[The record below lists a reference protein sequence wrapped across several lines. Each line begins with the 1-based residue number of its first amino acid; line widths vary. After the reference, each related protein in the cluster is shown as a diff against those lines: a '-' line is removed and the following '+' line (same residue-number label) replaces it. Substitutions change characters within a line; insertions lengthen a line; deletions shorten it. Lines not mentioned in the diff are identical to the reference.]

1 MTGLGQSLCP
11 QPVQWLRGGVAPP
24 LPDLAPGLGPDSGS
38 DGVRRRCP
46 AGLIVDSPVGDDPEG
61 SLMAEHKKQHFVPK
75 FYLRNWSPDGRL
87 IAMLHLDTG
96 KYLARAPLADQCQEN
111 WLYGADLKIEKAL
124 GVIEAHAA
132 NVISDVIRGGAA
144 PRNRSPEFGVLLN
157 FVICQIARTV
167 AAGDALENMTED
179 FLKGLLVPEFGEE
192 ALKCARISIDLPSGR
207 SLAAALSARHL
218 LVDLD
223 LRVLR
228 LACDGEFITSDDPAV
243 VCNPFSELM
252 FKRAFT
258 GFANRGLQIFLPLD
272 PKHVA
277 LFYDSWMY
285 RVGETDQ
292 AIVEVRSRRDLAA
305 LNALQARY
313 ATECLYTKTLGADAL
328 TRICRVRSARD
339 PAVRHSIRIEGGGQA
354 AGSAIKSLNAFVQAE
369 IPVSELA
376 LRCVSLTRRGERH
389 LGLWKRKKEVP
400 FGEMM
405 RWMPDGSRPK
415 GFEPNSR

>member
-1 MTGLGQSLCP
+1 
-11 QPVQWLRGGVAPP
+11 
-24 LPDLAPGLGPDSGS
+24 
-38 DGVRRRCP
+38 
-46 AGLIVDSPVGDDPEG
+46 
-61 SLMAEHKKQHFVPK
+61 MADHKKQHFVPK
-75 FYLRNWSPDGRL
+75 FYLRNWSPDDRL
-87 IAMLHLDTG
+87 ITMLHLETG
-96 KYLARAPLADQCQEN
+96 KYIPRAPLADQCQEN
-111 WLYGADLKIEKAL
+111 WLYGTDLKIEKAL

-132 NVISDVIRGGAA
+132 KVIGDVIQGGAA
-144 PRNRSPEFGVLLN
+144 PLNRSPDYGILQT

-179 FLKGLLVPEFGEE
+179 FLKGLLATEYGEE
-192 ALKCARISIDLPSGR
+192 ALNGARVSMDLPSGR
-207 SLAAALSARHL
+207 SLAAALSARHF

-223 LRVLR
+223 LKVLR

-243 VCNPFSELM
+243 VCNPFTELM

-258 GFANRGLQIFLPLD
+258 GFAHRGLQIFLPLD

-339 PAVRHSIRIEGGGQA
+339 PAVRHSIRIEGDGLA
-354 AGSAIKSLNAFVQAE
+354 AGSAIKSVSAFVQAE

-376 LRCVSLTRRGERH
+376 LGCVSLTRRGERH
-389 LGLWKRKKEVP
+389 LRLWKGKNEVP
-400 FGEMM
+400 FGEIM

-415 GFEPNSR
+415 GFEPDRR